1 MAEKLN
7 LAIVGCGGMG
17 HRHLYGL
24 AELQRAG
31 RSPFALIGVCDP
43 VAENAA
49 SLAAEAK
56 ELLGRRPAT
65 ARSLDELAATGTLHA
80 VDICTF
86 PATHHTVAVEAMQR
100 GWDAMCEK
108 PMGLTVRACNLMRRA
123 ADATGRILSVA
134 ENYRRDPLNRLARA
148 LLDADAIGTPRLL
161 MQHTLGGSD
170 QMTITVWRHEKNSS
184 GPLLDVG
191 VHYADIMEYFL
202 GPATS
207 IYAQT
212 RLHEKIRHN
221 PTAGRDVK
229 NGGSPGGVYERWQK
243 HMPAEFAATAD
254 DAGYATILFASGAV
268 AQYIV
273 DRAGHG
279 RDLNQRLIYGSQGS
293 LDLPGDRSGGR
304 LKLHRDGMEPLDDQ
318 RLFELVPDFRLDET
332 TAALFG
338 GDRLY
343 EYQYPFPE
351 TDRKILAIEYQEFG
365 SAILTG
371 RQPEVDAEQ
380 GARSVALSYALMES
394 QSAQRALGIDEV
406 LEERICAY
414 QEEINQSLGL

>member
-1 MAEKLN
+1 MAEKIN

-31 RSPFALIGVCDP
+31 LSPFALIGVCDP
-43 VAENAA
+43 VEDSAG
-49 SLAAEAK
+49 SLAEQAA
-56 ELLGRRPAT
+56 ELLGNQPAT
-65 ARSLDELAATGTLHA
+65 ASNLDELAATGEIHA

-86 PATHHTVAVEAMQR
+86 PATHHTVAVEALQR

-108 PMGLTVRACNLMRRA
+108 PMGLTARACNLMRRA
-123 ADATGRILSVA
+123 AADTGRILSVA
-134 ENYRRDPLNRLARA
+134 ENYRRDPINRLARA
-148 LLDADAIGTPRLL
+148 LLDAGAIGQPRLL
-161 MQHTLGGSD
+161 LQHTLGGGD
-170 QMTITVWRHEKNSS
+170 RMTITVWRHQKNSS
-184 GPLLDVG
+184 GLLLDVG

-207 IYAQT
+207 VYAQT
-212 RLHEKIRHN
+212 RLHEKTRYN
-221 PTAGRDVK
+221 PAAGRDVT
-229 NGGSPGGVYERWQK
+229 NTGSPGGIYERWQK
-243 HMPAEFAATAD
+243 HMPAEFDASAA
-254 DAGYATILFASGAV
+254 DAGYATILFESGAV

-279 RDLNQRLIYGSQGS
+279 RDLNQRFIYGGQGS
-293 LDLPGDRSGGR
+293 MDLPGDRSGGR
-304 LKLHRDGMEPLDDQ
+304 LTLYQDGKDPIDDQ
-318 RLFELVPDFRLDET
+318 RLFEIVPHFRLDET

-365 SAILTG
+365 SAILQ
-371 RQPEVDAEQ
+371 RHPPEVDAEQ

-394 QSAQRALGIDEV
+394 QVAGRALSIDEV
-406 LEERICAY
+406 LEDRTCAY
-414 QEEINQSLGL
+414 QEEINHSLGL